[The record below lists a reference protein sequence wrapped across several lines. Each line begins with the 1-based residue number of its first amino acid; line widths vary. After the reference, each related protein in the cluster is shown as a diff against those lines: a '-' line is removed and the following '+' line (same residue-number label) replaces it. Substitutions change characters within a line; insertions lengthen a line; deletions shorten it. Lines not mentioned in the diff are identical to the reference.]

1 MKFTKDQVEKTK
13 KFYEDIISKAWEDD
27 NFKDLLVSNPEAA
40 IAEFFGKEVTFPEG
54 TKFEVSDQTNE
65 DVIYINIPHKPDTSE
80 VELTDEQL
88 ELVAGGEDRNLG
100 EAVGYAITYG
110 ITYAA
115 LATADF
121 VSGLFEG
128 GEESGGGAAE

>member
-27 NFKDLLVSNPEAA
+27 NFKNLLVSNPEAA
-40 IAEFFGKEVTFPEG
+40 ISEFVGKDVAFPEG
-54 TKFEVSDQTNE
+54 TKIEVNDQTNE
-65 DVIYINIPHKPDTSE
+65 DVVYINIPHNPNKGE

-100 EAVGYAITYG
+100 EAVGYAIGYG
-110 ITYAA
+110 ITWVVVNTYDA
-115 LATADF
+115 
-121 VSGLFEG
+121 VSGLFED
-128 GEESGGGAAE
+128 GESSGAAE